1 MTTDFSA
8 TPDDRRTETESDM
21 FAPVPAWERGKKRRG
36 FGAGRTGRVAEEP
49 RSFVSDEDDRAT
61 IAARDAREQLVRE
74 PVWPETDA
82 IAPDGVVYE
91 RLDEPLENAPAGDSV
106 FAGTPV
112 YASLPS
118 SGSKAPVAIAAG
130 IILLGGAAAA
140 GWYFMQP
147 HATGMAQLTP
157 GQAVTTTTTTAPAAS
172 DLMAQA
178 STTSAPP
185 PIAPTSSASPAPPPP
200 AMAAASTTTT
210 TTTHSASP
218 AATHHAV
225 ASARPV
231 SRSADQTAADASATL
246 PASPQPYSGNAS
258 TPPAAASPAAA
269 PVTSTPQ
276 AAAPAPA
283 EPAAVPTPAPTATA
297 PTPQTPPQ

>member
-36 FGAGRTGRVAEEP
+36 FGAGRAGRVAEEP
-49 RSFVSDEDDRAT
+49 RSFVSDDEDRAT
-61 IAARDAREQLVRE
+61 IAARDAREQLARE
-74 PVWPETDA
+74 PVWRETET
-82 IAPDGVVYE
+82 IAPDGIVY
-91 RLDEPLENAPAGDSV
+91 EPLENTPPTESV

-118 SGSKAPVAIAAG
+118 HGSKAPVAIAAG

-157 GQAVTTTTTTAPAAS
+157 GQAVTTTTTTAPAAAS
-172 DLMAQA
+172 DLAAQA

-185 PIAPTSSASPAPPPP
+185 AAPTSTAAPAPPPP
-200 AMAAASTTTT
+200 AMVAASTTTT
-210 TTTHSASP
+210 TTTHTSP
-218 AATHHAV
+218 AATH
-225 ASARPV
+225 R
-231 SRSADQTAADASATL
+231 
-246 PASPQPYSGNAS
+246 
-258 TPPAAASPAAA
+258 
-269 PVTSTPQ
+269 
-276 AAAPAPA
+276 
-283 EPAAVPTPAPTATA
+283 
-297 PTPQTPPQ
+297 

>member
-1 MTTDFSA
+1 
-8 TPDDRRTETESDM
+8 M

-49 RSFVSDEDDRAT
+49 RSFVSDDDDRAT

-74 PVWPETDA
+74 PVWPEADT

-91 RLDEPLENAPAGDSV
+91 RLDDSLENAPTGESV

-157 GQAVTTTTTTAPAAS
+157 GQAVTTTTTTAPAAAS
-172 DLMAQA
+172 DLTAQG

-185 PIAPTSSASPAPPPP
+185 PASPASSASPAPPPP
-200 AMAAASTTTT
+200 AMAAASATTT

-225 ASARPV
+225 VSARPV

-246 PASPQPYSGNAS
+246 PAGPQPYSGNAS
-258 TPPAAASPAAA
+258 PPPAATA
-269 PVTSTPQ
+269 PVTSTPP
-276 AAAPAPA
+276 AAAAPA
-283 EPAAVPTPAPTATA
+283 EPAAAPTPVAPAPTATA
-297 PTPQTPPQ
+297 PAPQTPQTPPPQ